1 VRYRPGVR
9 PVLILCAAVALLA
22 GCGGGGGSKSGDGG
36 GGKPTGP
43 PLTKQAY
50 QAKLQSISK
59 EIGNSIGSSTG
70 KGKIAKKEVDKLVG
84 AFHTFA
90 DRLREVNP
98 PVAVKAL
105 HAQLV
110 KAMDDL
116 GDEFPDVAKKLN
128 SSSKDPSAAITAL
141 FGAHAVQE
149 LIKVGNGFKKKGYDL
164 NLNGS

>member
-1 VRYRPGVR
+1 MRYRPGVR
-9 PVLILCAAVALLA
+9 RLLILFAAVALLA

-36 GGKPTGP
+36 GGKPSSP

-70 KGKIAKKEVDKLVG
+70 KGKLATKEVDKLVG

-98 PVAVKAL
+98 PTAVKAL
-105 HAQLV
+105 HAQLIQ
-110 KAMDDL
+110 AMEDL
-116 GDEFPDVAKKLN
+116 GNEFPDIAKKLN